1 MMSNSPYWVILL
13 GRVSLTSNAVPVLL
27 VNPTARQGIHSLS
40 HSKSPL
46 KED

>member
-1 MMSNSPYWVILL
+1 MSNSPYWLILL
-13 GRVSLTSNAVPVLL
+13 RCVSLTSNAAPIFL
-27 VNPTARQGIHSLS
+27 VSPTVRQGMNSLS